1 MSLFFQSPL
10 HVPSNYTDVR
20 PHHVVALYVALAG
33 TASTLG
39 LYTKLSHGL
48 LYITARL
55 TNTFLLPL
63 VQKGT
68 LSSMDWMS
76 RWMIRIQLRDQ
87 LQQASPDTAESTID
101 AKMIVLHQLKGF
113 HNGVSNG
120 VDTTHGA
127 NNDEDDDDDD
137 DEEDAAPTTTATPI
151 DAEFPTALYSMC
163 LGPTKKYSA
172 GFWPDS
178 HTTLAESE
186 IHMLQLYCVRA
197 GVENGMTIVDLNSGA
212 GSLTL
217 YLAETYPRCHIT
229 AICTKEAHRRA
240 ILKVATAK
248 QLSNIRVLMV
258 RCDCIKMYYIS
269 MYIYVIVR

>member
-1 MSLFFQSPL
+1 MSLFLKSPY
-10 HVPSNYTDVR
+10 VPSNYTDVR
-20 PHHVVALYVALAG
+20 PHHVLALYVAFAG

-39 LYTKLSHGL
+39 LYSKLYSKLSRGM
-48 LYITARL
+48 LYVTARM
-55 TNTFLLPL
+55 TNAFLLPL
-63 VQKGT
+63 VQNGT
-68 LSSMDWMS
+68 LSMDWIS

-87 LQQASPDTAESTID
+87 LQQASPNTTESTID

-120 VDTTHGA
+120 IDTPPGA
-127 NNDEDDDDDD
+127 NNNNDNDDD
-137 DEEDAAPTTTATPI
+137 DEEDDTEQATSTIPT

-186 IHMLQLYCVRA
+186 IHMMQLYCVRA

-248 QLSNIRVLMV
+248 QFTNIRVLMV
-258 RCDCIKMYYIS
+258 CVVICKYI
-269 MYIYVIVR
+269 